1 MSQALILIPSFNE
14 KSSLL
19 KILKK
24 IRHDT
29 LIMDDC
35 STDGTLQAVK
45 RLKKKNLRII
55 FNKKNYGYEK
65 NLLRGFKEINKKKYQ
80 YVITFD
86 ADGEHNTNDINRMER
101 YLKLN
106 KVDLLI
112 GTRKKTNRFVENIVS
127 FFFKIFFKVKDPL
140 SGFKAYKI
148 NNLKR
153 IIYQIK
159 YNFFLVDIIKIFKT
173 KNYKI
178 KCIDIRSKISKKRI
192 PRIGNNFFIKLKI
205 LKCISLIF

>member
-65 NLLRGFKEINKKKYQ
+65 NLLKGFKKLTKKSIN
-80 YVITFD
+80 
-86 ADGEHNTNDINRMER
+86 M
-101 YLKLN
+101 
-106 KVDLLI
+106 
-112 GTRKKTNRFVENIVS
+112 
-127 FFFKIFFKVKDPL
+127 
-140 SGFKAYKI
+140 
-148 NNLKR
+148 
-153 IIYQIK
+153 
-159 YNFFLVDIIKIFKT
+159 
-173 KNYKI
+173 
-178 KCIDIRSKISKKRI
+178 
-192 PRIGNNFFIKLKI
+192 
-205 LKCISLIF
+205 